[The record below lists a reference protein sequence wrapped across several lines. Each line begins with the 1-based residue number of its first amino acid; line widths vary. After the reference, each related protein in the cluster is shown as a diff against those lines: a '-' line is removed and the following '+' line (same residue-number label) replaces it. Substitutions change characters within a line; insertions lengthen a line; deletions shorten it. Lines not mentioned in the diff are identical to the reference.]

1 MNFPDINKTA
11 WYASCVEQASEAG
24 IMIGD
29 DKGNFRPSDYLT
41 RAEAAAIVSRLLDI
55 INKTQD

>member
-1 MNFPDINKTA
+1 MKFPDVNEKA
-11 WYASCVEQASEAG
+11 WYAQYIEKASEAG

-29 DKGNFRPSDYLT
+29 DQGNFRPSDHLT